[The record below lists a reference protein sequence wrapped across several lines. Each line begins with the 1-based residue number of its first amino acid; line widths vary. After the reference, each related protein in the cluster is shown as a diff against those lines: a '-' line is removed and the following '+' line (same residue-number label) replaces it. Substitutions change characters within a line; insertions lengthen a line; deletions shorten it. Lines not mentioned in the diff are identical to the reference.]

1 MDDRLKA
8 IIEKDDASFLRAFG
22 RRSPVCFDHGNGL
35 FLYDTE
41 GKAYMDLIGG
51 IAVNVLGH
59 AHPHLVS
66 AIAEQAGKLIHCS
79 NLYYIENQAILAERL
94 GSLFGGGRVFF
105 ANSGAEAN
113 EAAIKLVRRYHS
125 QIVKDGR
132 YEIICFRNAF
142 HGRTLMTLAAT
153 GTDMYKKG
161 FEPLAE
167 GFKHAEFNNIA
178 SVERLLTKKTAAIMV
193 EPVQGEAGVY
203 PATAAFMR
211 GLAAIRKKHNVQ
223 LIFDEVQCGL
233 GRTGRMFAFE
243 HYRIKPDIVT
253 IAKPIGGGLPLGVM
267 MATGKVIA
275 GFEPGTHATTFG
287 AGPVVCSAALAFID
301 ELLERGLLENLAAM
315 GGYFAEKLMGLKKR
329 RPGIVDVRARGLM
342 IGIEI
347 VADATEGANF
357 FRENGMLINAIR
369 KNIIRI
375 LPPFTVTKTQAD
387 MFIRL
392 LEKYLEKAWAAE
404 GGKR

>member
-1 MDDRLKA
+1 LKLSKA
-8 IIEKDDASFLRAFG
+8 IELDKKHVFQTYRRAPLLIVRG
-22 RRSPVCFDHGNGL
+22 RGAYV
-35 FLYDTE
+35 YDSE
-41 GKAYMDLIGG
+41 GKRYLDFLTGL
-51 IAVNVLGH
+51 AVNSAGH
-59 AHPHLVS
+59 CNPRIVAAASRQLRTLSHV
-66 AIAEQAGKLIHCS
+66 S
-79 NLYYIENQAILAERL
+79 NLYYTEPMLLLAEKL
-94 GSLFGGGRVFF
+94 TGLAGMSKAFF

>member
-1 MDDRLKA
+1 MKLSKA
-8 IIEKDDASFLRAFG
+8 IELDKKHVFQTYRRAPLLIVRG
-22 RRSPVCFDHGNGL
+22 RGAYV
-35 FLYDTE
+35 YDSE
-41 GKAYMDLIGG
+41 GKRYLDFLTGL
-51 IAVNVLGH
+51 AVNSAGH
-59 AHPHLVS
+59 CNPRIVAAASRQLRTLSHV
-66 AIAEQAGKLIHCS
+66 S
-79 NLYYIENQAILAERL
+79 NLYYTEPMLLLAEKL
-94 GSLFGGGRVFF
+94 TGLAGMSKAFF

-125 QIVKDGR
+125 QTVKDGR

-161 FEPLAE
+161 FEPLVE

-178 SVERLLTKKTAAIMV
+178 SVEKLLTKKTAAIMV

-203 PATAAFMR
+203 PATTAFMR

-267 MATGKVIA
+267 MATGKVAA

-301 ELLERGLLENLAAM
+301 ELLERGLLENSAGM
-315 GGYFAEKLMGLKKR
+315 GGYFAEKLTDLKKR
-329 RPGIVDVRARGLM
+329 RPAIVDIRARGLM

-347 VADATEGANF
+347 EADATEAANF
-357 FRENGMLINAIR
+357 FRENGVLINAIR

-392 LEKYLEKAWAAE
+392 LEKYLEKARAAE